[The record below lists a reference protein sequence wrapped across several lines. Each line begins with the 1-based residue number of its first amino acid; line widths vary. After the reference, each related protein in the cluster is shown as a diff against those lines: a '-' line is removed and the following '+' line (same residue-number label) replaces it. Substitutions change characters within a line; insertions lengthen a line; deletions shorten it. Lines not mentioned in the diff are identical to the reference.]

1 MVTTTLLISY
11 YLLWNM
17 EESRNSIGEFLVVT
31 IIEVLPPMEYYFF
44 ACANQWLTQHI
55 AEEHEES
62 AEDYN
67 YYLE

>member
-1 MVTTTLLISY
+1 
-11 YLLWNM
+11 M